1 MKKKLRVAV
10 FNTQPP
16 HLYFGGVERRI
27 VETAKRLLNKVDTRV
42 YSGTKVGF
50 RKISS
55 VNGTIFVPCF
65 STDILFPLDNWF
77 FNNTISGMSSE
88 IEADVY
94 EAHTVSGYGFL
105 KAAKKRGIVKPFI
118 ETIHGVLADEYI
130 QSSKSVFPT
139 PRTKLSRFF
148 MRYLSKIEKESARDA
163 NIIVTVSKY
172 SSKKIVQLYNVDE
185 KKIRIVPNGVDLQH
199 FKPVE
204 DREKAKHEIGA
215 ENKQNVLF
223 VGRLVPR
230 KGLHFL
236 VEAAKYVV
244 KERKETTFVVVG
256 DGPLKNN
263 LISYSKKQGVLNNF
277 VFLGDVHEAMLPRLY
292 NCADVFALPS
302 IQEGQ
307 GIALLE
313 AQATAKPVV
322 AFNVSGINEIVLD
335 KETGL
340 LVKPDSYEL
349 ASAILNLLSSRSL
362 REKMGRCGRNFVS
375 ENFSWDI
382 CAQRMLQVYW
392 EASQHAKSKSSAQMI
407 G

>member
-1 MKKKLRVAV
+1 MKKLSVAV

-42 YSGTKVGF
+42 YSGRKAGF
-50 RKISS
+50 DKISL
-55 VNGTIFVPCF
+55 VDGTILIPCF
-65 STDILFPLDNWF
+65 STDVVFPLDNWF
-77 FNNTISGMSSE
+77 FNKTLSRMSSA
-88 IEADVY
+88 IKADVY

-105 KAAKKRGIVKPFI
+105 KAIRKRRIIEPFI
-118 ETIHGVLADEYI
+118 QTIHGVLAEEYI
-130 QSSKSVFPT
+130 QSSKSIFPT
-139 PRTKLSRFF
+139 PRTKLSHFF
-148 MRYLSKIEKESARDA
+148 MRYLSKIEKESAKDA
-163 NIIVTVSKY
+163 TLIVTVSQY
-172 SSKKIVQLYNVDE
+172 SSKKIVQLYGVDE
-185 KKIRIVPNGVDLQH
+185 KKIRIVPNGVDLRK
-199 FKPVE
+199 FKVVE
-204 DREKAKHEIGA
+204 GCEKVKHRIEA
-215 ENKQNVLF
+215 NNKQCVLF

-236 VEAAKYVV
+236 IEAARYVV
-244 KERKETTFVVVG
+244 NERKETMFVVVG
-256 DGPLKNN
+256 DGPLKNH
-263 LISYSKKQGVLNNF
+263 LISYSKKQGVSDNF
-277 VFLGDVHEAMLPRLY
+277 VFLGDIHEVMLPRLY

-313 AQATAKPVV
+313 AQATSKPVV

-349 ASAILNLLSSRSL
+349 ANAILNLLSNKSL
-362 REKMGRCGRNFVS
+362 REKMGRCGRKFVS
-375 ENFSWDI
+375 KNFSWDI
-382 CAQRMLQVYW
+382 CAQRMLQVYC
-392 EASQHAKSKSSAQMI
+392 EASQHAKSTSSAQMI

>member
-1 MKKKLRVAV
+1 MKKLSVAV

-42 YSGTKVGF
+42 YSGRKAGF
-50 RKISS
+50 DKISL
-55 VNGTIFVPCF
+55 VDGTILIPCF
-65 STDILFPLDNWF
+65 STDVVFPLDNWF
-77 FNNTISGMSSE
+77 FNKTLSRMSSA
-88 IEADVY
+88 IKADVY

-105 KAAKKRGIVKPFI
+105 KAIRKRRIIEPFI
-118 ETIHGVLADEYI
+118 QTIHGVLAEEYI
-130 QSSKSVFPT
+130 QSSKSIFPT
-139 PRTKLSRFF
+139 PRTKLSHFF
-148 MRYLSKIEKESARDA
+148 MRYLSKIEKESAKDA
-163 NIIVTVSKY
+163 TLIVTVSKY
-172 SSKKIVQLYNVDE
+172 SSKKIVQLYGVDE
-185 KKIRIVPNGVDLQH
+185 KKIRIVPNGVDLRK
-199 FKPVE
+199 FKVVE
-204 DREKAKHEIGA
+204 GCEKVKHRIEA
-215 ENKQNVLF
+215 NNKQCVLF

-236 VEAAKYVV
+236 IEAARYVV
-244 KERKETTFVVVG
+244 NERKETMFVVVG
-256 DGPLKNN
+256 DGPLKNH
-263 LISYSKKQGVLNNF
+263 LISYSKKQGVSDNF
-277 VFLGDVHEAMLPRLY
+277 VFLGDIHEVMLPRLY

-313 AQATAKPVV
+313 AQATSKPVV

-349 ASAILNLLSSRSL
+349 ANAILNLLSNKSL
-362 REKMGRCGRNFVS
+362 REKMGRCGRKFVS
-375 ENFSWDI
+375 KNFSWDI
-382 CAQRMLQVYW
+382 CAQRMLQVYC
-392 EASQHAKSKSSAQMI
+392 EASQHAKSTSSTQMI

>member
-1 MKKKLRVAV
+1 LKKLSVAV

-42 YSGTKVGF
+42 YSGRKAGF
-50 RKISS
+50 DKISL
-55 VNGTIFVPCF
+55 VDGTILIPCF
-65 STDILFPLDNWF
+65 STDVVFPLDNWF
-77 FNNTISGMSSE
+77 FNKTLSRMSSA
-88 IEADVY
+88 IKADVY

-105 KAAKKRGIVKPFI
+105 KAIRKRRIIEPFI
-118 ETIHGVLADEYI
+118 QTIHGVLAEEYI
-130 QSSKSVFPT
+130 QSSKSIFPT
-139 PRTKLSRFF
+139 PRTKLSHFF
-148 MRYLSKIEKESARDA
+148 MRYLSKIEKESAKDA
-163 NIIVTVSKY
+163 TLIVTVSKY
-172 SSKKIVQLYNVDE
+172 SSKKIVQLYGVDE
-185 KKIRIVPNGVDLQH
+185 KKIRIVPNGVDLRK
-199 FKPVE
+199 FKVVE
-204 DREKAKHEIGA
+204 GCEKVKHRIEA
-215 ENKQNVLF
+215 NNKQCVLF

-236 VEAAKYVV
+236 IEAARYVV
-244 KERKETTFVVVG
+244 NERKETMFVVVG
-256 DGPLKNN
+256 DGPLKNH
-263 LISYSKKQGVLNNF
+263 LISYSKKQGVSDNF
-277 VFLGDVHEAMLPRLY
+277 VFLGDIHEVMLPRLY

-313 AQATAKPVV
+313 AQATSKPVV

-349 ASAILNLLSSRSL
+349 ANAILNLLSNKSL
-362 REKMGRCGRNFVS
+362 REKMGRCGRKFVS
-375 ENFSWDI
+375 KNFSWDI
-382 CAQRMLQVYW
+382 CAQRMLQVYC
-392 EASQHAKSKSSAQMI
+392 EASQHAKSTSSAQMI